1 MEAITNRFVDSISF
15 CASARRS
22 LDMKHKWKVGS
33 WFGTGVYLH
42 WTFLAFLAW
51 VFLFSGG
58 IAGALFMLAIF
69 ACVVA
74 HEYGHVL
81 MARRYGIGTRDITL
95 YPIGGVAALHSLPK
109 KPGEEIAVAL
119 AGPAVNI
126 AIASI
131 LGSGLLITGQWSLD
145 MATPGGFFSTVV
157 FANLFLAGFNLLPAF
172 PMDGGRVLRAWLA
185 RRYDYATATDKA
197 AKVGR
202 VFAGIFALLAI
213 IGSAPMFL
221 VLAAFV
227 YLAAGAERRQA
238 FMEREGSPLGWV
250 FRSPTTPSDAPRP
263 RWRNGDII
271 DVEVVPPPPNG
282 RR

>member
-1 MEAITNRFVDSISF
+1 MNS
-15 CASARRS
+15 
-22 LDMKHKWKVGS
+22 KWRLGT

-51 VFLFSGG
+51 VFLFGGG
-58 IAGALFMLAIF
+58 IVGALFLMAIF

-81 MARRYGIGTRDITL
+81 MARHYGIGTRDITL

-109 KPGEEIAVAL
+109 KPSEEIAVAL

-126 AIASI
+126 AIASVVG
-131 LGSGLLITGQWSLD
+131 LGLLFMGQWSFD
-145 MATPGGFFSTVV
+145 MGTPSGFLSTVV

-185 RRYDYATATDKA
+185 RRHDYATATDKA

-202 VFAGIFALLAI
+202 VFAGIFAVLAI
-213 IGSAPMFL
+213 IWSAPMLL

-238 FMEREGSPLGWV
+238 FLERDGSPLGWI
-250 FRSPTTPSDAPRP
+250 FRAPSMPPTTPRP
-263 RWRNGDII
+263 RWRDGDII
-271 DVEVVPPPPNG
+271 DVEVVPMPPSS